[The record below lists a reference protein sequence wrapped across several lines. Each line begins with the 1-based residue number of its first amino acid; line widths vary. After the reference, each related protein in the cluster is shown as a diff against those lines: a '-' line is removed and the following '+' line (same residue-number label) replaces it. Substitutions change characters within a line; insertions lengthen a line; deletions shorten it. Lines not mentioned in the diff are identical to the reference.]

1 MDWPFGPLIRK
12 GAFSHCLLL
21 VAHWEFSLMSD
32 NTAVSD
38 TPQSSMGKLLEEH
51 GMAAVPKV
59 GDVIKGT
66 VLSVT
71 RHEVHLDIEGITT
84 GVIRGRELFDESG
97 EFSNLKIGEEAQA
110 TVLELENESGEMELS
125 FRQAGHRKAWEELV
139 RFWKGGDVVDALIV
153 DANRGGLMVRV
164 GRVMG
169 FLPVSQLMT
178 EHYPRVEGGDKNKI
192 LEILATFVGQNFR
205 VKLIDVNEQEDKLIV
220 SEKAAMEEKQ
230 KELISQFSVD
240 TVVDGTVTG
249 VVDFG
254 VFVEFGPRLEGL
266 VHISELAWQ
275 RVDNPRDL
283 YHVGDTMKAKI
294 IGIEGT
300 KISLSVKRLTED
312 PWKTAVERYAIGQVV
327 KGQVLKINPF
337 GAFVEL
343 DKEIH
348 GLAHVSELSDKPIRD
363 PGSVLKAGERYDFKI
378 ISIDAKSHR
387 LGLSRKALTREPAA
401 AETAEPAASGEEPK
415 MEAPTEPAAEPTP
428 EAAVETPAEES

>member
-1 MDWPFGPLIRK
+1 
-12 GAFSHCLLL
+12 
-21 VAHWEFSLMSD
+21 
-32 NTAVSD
+32 
-38 TPQSSMGKLLEEH
+38 MGKLLEEH
-51 GMAAVPKV
+51 GMSVVPKV
-59 GDVIKGT
+59 GDVIKGI

-97 EFSNLKIGEEAQA
+97 EFSNLKSGEEAQA
-110 TVLELENESGEMELS
+110 TVLEMENESGEMELS

-139 RFWKGGDVVDALIV
+139 HFWKGGDVVDALIV
-153 DANRGGLMVRV
+153 DANRGGLMVRI

-192 LEILATFVGQNFR
+192 LEILATFIGQIFR

-230 KELISQFSVD
+230 KELISQFAVD
-240 TVVDGTVTG
+240 TIVDGTVTG

-283 YHVGDTMKAKI
+283 YHVGDTIRTKI
-294 IGIEGT
+294 IAIEGT
-300 KISLSVKRLTED
+300 KISLSVKRLTDD
-312 PWKTAVERYAIGQVV
+312 PWKTAVERYSIGQVV

-348 GLAHVSELSDKPIRD
+348 GLAHISELSDKPIRD
-363 PGSVLKAGERYDFKI
+363 PGSVLKAGERYDFTI

-387 LGLSRKALTREPAA
+387 LGLSRKALTAKKEPAETA
-401 AETAEPAASGEEPK
+401 APAESNEEPKAEVPAEPAAED
-415 MEAPTEPAAEPTP
+415 APETAVKAPAKGP
-428 EAAVETPAEES
+428 

>member
-1 MDWPFGPLIRK
+1 M
-12 GAFSHCLLL
+12 A
-21 VAHWEFSLMSD
+21 
-32 NTAVSD
+32 
-38 TPQSSMGKLLEEH
+38 KLLEEH

-59 GDVIKGT
+59 GDVVKGT

-139 RFWKGGDVVDALIV
+139 RYWKTGDVVDALII

-192 LEILATFVGQNFR
+192 LEILATFVGQLFR

-230 KELISQFSVD
+230 KELISQFDVESI
-240 TVVDGTVTG
+240 VDGTVTG

-275 RVDNPRDL
+275 RVENPRDL
-283 YHVGDTMKAKI
+283 YHVGDKIQAKI
-294 IGIEGT
+294 IAIDGT
-300 KISLSVKRLTED
+300 KISLSIKRLSDD
-312 PWKTAVERYAIGQVV
+312 PWKTAVERYTIGQVV

-348 GLAHVSELSDKPIRD
+348 GLAHVSELTDQPVRD
-363 PGSVLKAGERYDFKI
+363 PGSLLKSGEKYDFKI
-378 ISIDAKSHR
+378 ISIDAKNHR
-387 LGLSRKALTREPAA
+387 LGLSRKALT
-401 AETAEPAASGEEPK
+401 TAEPAPSNDTPAISGDEQK
-415 MEAPTEPAAEPTP
+415 ADIPTEPAAEI
-428 EAAVETPAEES
+428 ASETAPKES